1 MSKRRDED
9 KWGPHSHCLIC
20 GEAIPE
26 GEKTC
31 SEECAKKY
39 EGEAKRYKRQ
49 QTMNFMFIAAMGG
62 LVVIF
67 FLFSYLFPGM
77 FGR

>member
-9 KWGPHSHCLIC
+9 KWGPHSHCVIC
-20 GEAIPE
+20 GNAIPE

-39 EGEAKRYKRQ
+39 EGEANRYKRQ
-49 QTMNFMFIAAMGG
+49 QKMSYLFIAAMGG
-62 LVVIF
+62 IVIIF
-67 FLFSYLFPGM
+67 FLLPYLFPGIL
-77 FGR
+77 G

>member
-9 KWGPHSHCLIC
+9 KWGPHSHCIVC
-20 GEAIPE
+20 GNAIPE

-31 SEECAKKY
+31 SEECAQKY
-39 EGEAKRYKRQ
+39 ESEAKRYKRQ
-49 QTMNFMFIAAMGG
+49 QTMSFMFIAAMGG

-67 FLFSYLFPGM
+67 FLFSYLRPG
-77 FGR
+77 G